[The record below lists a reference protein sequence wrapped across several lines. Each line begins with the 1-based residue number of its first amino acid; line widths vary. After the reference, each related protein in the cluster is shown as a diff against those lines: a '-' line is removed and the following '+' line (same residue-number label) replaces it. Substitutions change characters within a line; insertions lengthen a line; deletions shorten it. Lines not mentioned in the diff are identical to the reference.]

1 MLRDSAATAPLH
13 SKREIN
19 IIYTAGVAQGIAL
32 VTFPA
37 ASAIFTSSSDYG
49 LSNSE
54 YGAMFLP
61 QAIMAITFSLLGAG
75 LSRRIPTRVLYLLG
89 LAANLVAMALLLAS
103 SLYEGEPAAYPTL
116 LVATASL
123 GIGFGLTVPAINTLT
138 AAFHP
143 DAVDSSVLVLNAL
156 LGLGTALAP
165 VLVAIF
171 VGLGFWWGL
180 PGLALLL
187 LGALFLVSLR
197 LSLATGSRPSEG
209 TSPSQSESAV
219 ADSQA
224 RSRTRMRIPAR
235 FYLYACFAV
244 LYGICETMN
253 GNWAQVDVHTE
264 LGNSVTVASIA
275 LTAFWGSVTLGRVGF
290 AAIQQRFPTRRTY
303 RLLPF
308 VLAVAFGLIA
318 VLPDDEPV
326 LAILAFA
333 LAGIGCSALL
343 PLTITFGQEELMGIT
358 AAVAG
363 GVIAFY
369 QLGYG
374 IAAFGAGPIQSD
386 GVELST
392 LYAVTGIVALGLGA
406 LAWALTRRHPGSSTV
421 HPRPEPVTLPSPG
434 SVR

>member
-1 MLRDSAATAPLH
+1 MVDERTATKL
-13 SKREIN
+13 EIN
-19 IIYTAGVAQGIAL
+19 TIYTAGVAQGIAL

-61 QAIMAITFSLLGAG
+61 QAITAITFSLLGAG
-75 LSRRIPTRVLYLLG
+75 LSKRVATRTLYLAG
-89 LAANLVAMALLLAS
+89 LTANLMAMALLLLS
-103 SLYEGEPAAYPTL
+103 SLYADEPAAYPTL
-116 LVATASL
+116 LLATASL
-123 GIGFGLTVPAINTLT
+123 GMGFGLTVPAINTLT
-138 AAFHP
+138 AVFHP
-143 DAVDSSVLVLNAL
+143 DSVDSSVLVLNAL

-180 PGLALLL
+180 PLLAGTLLL
-187 LGALFLVSLR
+187 VLLLASLR
-197 LSLATGSRPSEG
+197 LSLAG
-209 TSPSQSESAV
+209 TSQDVSVVAKPQTSE
-219 ADSQA
+219 A
-224 RSRTRMRIPAR
+224 RSPRLQIPAR
-235 FYLYACFAV
+235 FYLYASFAL

-253 GNWAQVDVHTE
+253 GNWAQVDVHTD

-290 AAIQQRFPTRRTY
+290 ATIQQRFPTRRTY

-326 LAILAFA
+326 LAVLAFA

-343 PLTITFGQEELMGIT
+343 PLTITFGQGELTAMT

-374 IAAFGAGPIQSD
+374 IAAFGAGPLQSE
-386 GVELST
+386 GVELSS
-392 LYAVTGIVALGLGA
+392 LYAIAGLVALGLGA
-406 LAWALTRRHPGSSTV
+406 LAWTLTRRHPGSETL
-421 HPRPEPVTLPSPG
+421 HPRPEVSPDPI
-434 SVR
+434 R